1 MSQKRGQVSIPL
13 SVGTSWTY
21 RVTNRKQNSRSLIYS
36 RVKPY
41 RQTSKL
47 GVTGENPLKSIFLSL
62 RQFGV
67 TEATVLV
74 MALRQ
79 FGLTGKTQ

>member
-1 MSQKRGQVSIPL
+1 M
-13 SVGTSWTY
+13 
-21 RVTNRKQNSRSLIYS
+21 
-36 RVKPY
+36 VKPY

-79 FGLTGKTQ
+79 FGVTERTQQNQGFYAVVSYKYGYL